1 MAEPGPPRDRAD
13 DTRRMKAIL
22 VVMTAVTFAIV
33 PFMVPFDG
41 FDPGLFPVPQD
52 DPPVQPAGYAFGI
65 WGPIY
70 AWLVVSAVFGLFAR
84 AEVPAWDAPR
94 WPLVGSLAIGAA
106 WLPVAQTSPVLAT
119 VLIFAMLL
127 LALVA
132 LSRTPSADRWL
143 LRAPIALFAGWL
155 TAASFV
161 SLGLTGAGYG
171 LLFGQ
176 TGWAVAALLGALVAA
191 GLVQWRL
198 RRIPLYTLAMVWAL
212 VAVAVANR
220 GEAWSLVALS
230 LLGAAALAAQAVRDH
245 RSGAR

>member
-1 MAEPGPPRDRAD
+1 MSEPGPPRDRAE

-33 PFMVPFDG
+33 PFLVPFAG
-41 FDPGLFPVPQD
+41 FDPSLFPVPQD

-70 AWLVVSAVFGLFAR
+70 AWLVASAVFGLFAR
-84 AEVPAWDAPR
+84 AEAPSWDAPR

-106 WLPVAQTSPVLAT
+106 WLPVAQASPVMAT
-119 VLIFAMLL
+119 VLIWAMLL
-127 LALVA
+127 LALLA
-132 LSRTPSADRWL
+132 LSRTPTSDRWL
-143 LRAPIALFAGWL
+143 LRAPVALYAGWL
-155 TAASFV
+155 TAASWV
-161 SLGLTGAGYG
+161 SIGLTGAGYG

-176 TGWAVAALLGALVAA
+176 MGWAVAALFGALVTA

-198 RRIPLYTLAMVWAL
+198 RHIPLYTLAMVWAL

-220 GEAWSLVALS
+220 GQAWSLVALS
-230 LLGAAALAAQAVRDH
+230 LFGAVILTAQAVRDH
-245 RSGAR
+245 RS